1 MGTLPIVTKRA
12 ARDPTTC
19 VGCEHLAFDCNGHTV
34 ARCLHF
40 NNVKIGEWGE
50 LDSIPKLRPK
60 RNGCKEVARR
70 V

>member
-40 NNVKIGEWGE
+40 ERKIAEWGE
-50 LDSIPKLRPK
+50 NESVPKMKPLRQ
-60 RNGCKEVARR
+60 GCKERAHGL
-70 V
+70 